1 MPSSKVST
9 PEVKEKALEDQ
20 EKGRGLDRGPDV
32 TVDMEKEISSA
43 LGPGSKDEILS
54 CAFKLQMTRGDLW
67 TLRNT
72 QWLNDKVINI
82 YMNLLMERNQS
93 QGYPALHAF
102 NTFFYTKLKS
112 GGYRSVRR
120 WTRAVNIFAKEL
132 ILVPVHLGMHWS
144 LAVTDLRKKS
154 IVYMDSTGQKRPD
167 ILELLFCYLREESK
181 ARRNSDLS
189 PVEWKQHSMSAEEI
203 PQQLNG
209 GDCGVFA
216 CKYAD
221 YISRGQPITFSQ
233 QHMPL
238 FRKKMVWEILHKRLL

>member
-1 MPSSKVST
+1 
-9 PEVKEKALEDQ
+9 KALEDQ

-54 CAFKLQMTRGDLW
+54 SAFKLQMTRGDRW

-72 QWLNDKVINI
+72 QWLNDKVINF

-132 ILVPVHLGMHWS
+132 LLVPVHLGMHWS
-144 LAVTDLRKKS
+144 LVVTDLRKKS
-154 IVYMDSTGQKRPD
+154 IVYLDSLGQKRPD

-189 PVEWKQHSMSAEEI
+189 PAEWKQHSMSAEEI